1 LASAFVGVLAVVVA
15 VVVLDF
21 AVVMFV
27 SPPAEVYFRTFRV
40 GEDNISIDFIRI
52 GEARGVSR
60 SA

>member
-15 VVVLDF
+15 VVVLGF
-21 AVVMFV
+21 AIAMFV
-27 SPPAEVYFRTFRV
+27 SPPAEVYCRTFRV
-40 GEDNISIDFIRI
+40 GEDNVSIDFIRI